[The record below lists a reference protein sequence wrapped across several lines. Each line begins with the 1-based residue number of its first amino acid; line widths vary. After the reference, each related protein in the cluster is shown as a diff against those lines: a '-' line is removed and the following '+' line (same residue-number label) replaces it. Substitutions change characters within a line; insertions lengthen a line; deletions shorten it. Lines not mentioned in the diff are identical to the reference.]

1 MSIVITLGVT
11 TPETP
16 YTDMAAGSDPE
27 SVEASP
33 AVNEKNYSSRS
44 CGNTQNHGYG
54 GLPYADHN
62 YGAPP
67 PPTPPASPLSQTIFS
82 HTERNGTLGRSRP
95 CLPTDEADNSAD
107 SESSSEEE
115 VVEGAVPPPWC
126 QCRLMQDG
134 FLIKCENCR
143 GLEKKKGIDGQRR
156 KGENFSGK
164 SGCFS
169 IPRTQRMDS
178 RSSGNRPCQATLKE
192 QTRKDGTHPC
202 EN

>member
-1 MSIVITLGVT
+1 MPHFLVFHSHLFFLPAPFPCSPPFILFPLSLSFLFSFVVPEHRCLKMQQSSIV
-11 TPETP
+11 
-16 YTDMAAGSDPE
+16 
-27 SVEASP
+27 
-33 AVNEKNYSSRS
+33 
-44 CGNTQNHGYG
+44 CCQ
-54 GLPYADHN
+54 DHN

-95 CLPTDEADNSAD
+95 CFPTDEPDNSAD

-143 GLEKKKGIDGQRR
+143 WVICISDISFQIVLCFSGICKLRAFFHQNYVHFFFLEKFTYLKKVQYT
-156 KGENFSGK
+156 SV
-164 SGCFS
+164 
-169 IPRTQRMDS
+169 MDMF
-178 RSSGNRPCQATLKE
+178 
-192 QTRKDGTHPC
+192 HPI
-202 EN
+202 